1 MHLLCAGKFPLV
13 MPCPS
18 GYNAGVM
25 KMLVFGGSG
34 RTGQVMCRAAEAA
47 GWQVMALTH
56 AECDLMDAQA
66 VADLQ
71 AVVLIADLNVV
82 KETAA
87 ALSRPAALFLGVFL

>member
-1 MHLLCAGKFPLV
+1 MNVRCI
-13 MPCPS
+13 
-18 GYNAGVM
+18 
-25 KMLVFGGSG
+25 
-34 RTGQVMCRAAEAA
+34 R
-47 GWQVMALTH
+47 
-56 AECDLMDAQA
+56 DAQA